1 MNTFLIRH
9 RCIVLAMHPLCRL
22 VFSLNLT
29 PPDSSRYFLLLSPPN
44 ASLLCPAAKHH
55 VSHQAL
61 PRLSAASLGKP
72 SPPRSCHHVGDA
84 AEARRKTASE
94 YGPEHHHEPNY
105 VSSGYILTSVW
116 GKAQEQT
123 PWGSG
128 ELIVYWQSRQPS
140 IDGVWAF
147 WSTPSLD
154 CQLIRRSQTNTTHGR
169 MEV

>member
-1 MNTFLIRH
+1 MNIFLIRN
-9 RCIVLAMHPLCRL
+9 RCIVLALHLLCRL
-22 VFSLNLT
+22 VFSLNLPI
-29 PPDSSRYFLLLSPPN
+29 PPGTLLLLSPPH

-72 SPPRSCHHVGDA
+72 SPPRSCHHREG
-84 AEARRKTASE
+84 
-94 YGPEHHHEPNY
+94 GPEHHHESNY

-128 ELIVYWQSRQPS
+128 ELIVYWQSRQSS
-140 IDGVWAF
+140 IDGVWVC
-147 WSTPSLD
+147 WPTSSLN
-154 CQLIRRSQTNTTHGR
+154 CQLIRRSQTDTTHGR